1 VDHLEAEELVQA
13 WLRAWNAHDL
23 EAVLS
28 HFADEVTFS
37 SPVAARI
44 VEGSGG
50 VITGKAAPREY
61 WREGLRRIPD
71 LRFELVGTYVG
82 VDTIV
87 INYRN
92 QNGGLVSEV
101 LEFDGPL
108 VVEGHG
114 TYLGEDANPG
124 A

>member
-1 VDHLEAEELVQA
+1 VDHLEARDFVQA

-28 HFADEVTFS
+28 HFADEVTFT

-50 VITGKAAPREY
+50 VITGKAALREY